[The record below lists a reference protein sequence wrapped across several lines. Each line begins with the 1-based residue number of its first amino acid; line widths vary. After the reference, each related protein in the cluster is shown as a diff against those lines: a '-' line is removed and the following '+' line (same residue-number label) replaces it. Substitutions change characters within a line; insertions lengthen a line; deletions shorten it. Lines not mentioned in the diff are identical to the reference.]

1 MKSIKVFCAL
11 GILALLISCTSQE
24 EAVTFF
30 IDNELNENLI
40 IQRVNEESG
49 TLANINS
56 RVSLDLRTSE
66 SYNKYIRRL
75 RDLEI
80 NNFEFLFD
88 NYQGQ
93 IQNGKVYLED
103 ILLGDFDA
111 SMGLITIED
120 NQVIQRIENLFLER
134 TEVDF
139 IFVGESQSNHFLSV
153 DINVEMKGTFVH

>member
-153 DINVEMKGTFVH
+153 EINVEMKGTFVH

>member
-1 MKSIKVFCAL
+1 MKSIKVLCAL
-11 GILALLISCTSQE
+11 GILSLLISCTSQE

-40 IQRVNEESG
+40 IQRVNDENG
-49 TLANINS
+49 TQADINRS
-56 RVSLDLRTSE
+56 VSLDLRTSE

-93 IQNGKVYLED
+93 IQNGQVYLEN

-111 SMGLITIED
+111 SMPLITIED
-120 NQVIQRIENLFLER
+120 RQVLQRIENLFLER

-139 IFVGESQSNHFLSV
+139 IFVGESESNHFLSV

>member
-11 GILALLISCTSQE
+11 GILSLLISCTSQE

-40 IQRVNEESG
+40 IQRVNDENG
-49 TLANINS
+49 TQTDINS
-56 RVSLDLRTSE
+56 KVSLDLRTSE

-80 NNFEFLFD
+80 SNFEFLFD